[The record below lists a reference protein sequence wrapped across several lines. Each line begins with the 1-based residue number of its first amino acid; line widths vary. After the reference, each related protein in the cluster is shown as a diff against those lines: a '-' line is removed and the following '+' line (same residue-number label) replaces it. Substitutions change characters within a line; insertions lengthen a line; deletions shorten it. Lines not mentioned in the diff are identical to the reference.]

1 MEYKVTRRDGTVL
14 KRGDTVTIAPGG
26 NSAGEEWIFGGA
38 YHPRKVYVYQ
48 MADPDGPQS
57 WPNKSSME
65 YYASVL
71 DVEISDPRTGEVTF
85 ALSSR
90 A

>member
-1 MEYKVTRRDGTVL
+1 MEYIVKRRNGSVL
-14 KRGDTVTIAPGG
+14 KRGDTITIAPGV
-26 NSAGEEWIFGGA
+26 NNEGEEWIFGGA

-48 MADPDGPQS
+48 MKDPDGPQFY
-57 WPNKSSME
+57 PNKYSME
-65 YYASVL
+65 FYASVL
-71 DVEISDPRTGEVTF
+71 DVEISDPETGEVTF